1 MLAGVT
7 IAALRSPGLRLG
19 LSVMLTAAALLGA
32 CWKSAAGDLSNSDL
46 AGASAVLNLEFTEA
60 EQTQL
65 RPSLQERLKA
75 LERLR
80 ALSFPNELDSAL
92 GFDPRPPGFITPP
105 PGPKWKWS
113 PPKSVV
119 RPHDDSE
126 LAWMSV
132 AQLAALLRSRQI
144 TSEELTRFSLAR
156 LRKYGPAL
164 HCVVT
169 LTEERAIESA
179 RRADAELRKGHWRG
193 PLHGIPY
200 GAKDLLDT
208 RGIATTWGI
217 GLNTNR
223 IPATDAAVVQKLD
236 DAGAVLVAK
245 LSLGELAMGDVWF
258 GGTTRNPWRPDEGSS
273 GSSAGSA
280 SAVAAGLV
288 PFAIGSETLG
298 SIVSPSTRCAVSG
311 LRPTFGRVS
320 RTGAMTL
327 CASMDK
333 LGPIART
340 VEDCA
345 LVFEAIRGPAGAD
358 RTVVDAAFPDPF
370 HRPLTSLRVGYVKS
384 HFEGTDPTHESRRS
398 ALETLQKLD
407 VTLKPVT
414 IPKHPSDALFL
425 ILSAEAATSFDE
437 LTRSHQDRTLVQ
449 QGDGAWPNEFRSAR
463 FISAVDYLQ
472 ANRIRSRLI
481 ADMNQLFR
489 EIDVLIAPSF
499 EGPLLVYS
507 NFSGHPTV
515 VLPSADPAQE
525 HDASLSFT
533 GPLYGE
539 SEILAVARAYQ
550 NTTRWNQLRPDLSRL
565 PAKP

>member
-1 MLAGVT
+1 MAIFSGGAPRRIPLLLLAVYCAW
-7 IAALRSPGLRLG
+7 AAP
-19 LSVMLTAAALLGA
+19 LTVRAQITPAQIEAASKIQG
-32 CWKSAAGDLSNSDL
+32 
-46 AGASAVLNLEFTEA
+46 LEFNEA

-65 RPSLQERLKA
+65 RPSLEQRLKA
-75 LERLR
+75 LDRLR

-92 GFDPRPPGFITPP
+92 GFDPRPPGFVTPP

-132 AQLAALLRSRQI
+132 AQLAVLLRSRQI

-169 LTEERAIESA
+169 LAEERALESA

-258 GGTTRNPWRPDEGSS
+258 GGTTRNPWQPDEGSS

-298 SIVSPSTRCAVSG
+298 SIVSPSTRCAVTG

-370 HRPLTSLRVGYVKS
+370 RRPLASLRVGYVKS
-384 HFEGTDPTHESRRS
+384 HFEGTERTHESRRS
-398 ALETLQKLD
+398 ALETLQKLG
-407 VTLKPVT
+407 VTLKPIT
-414 IPKHPSDALFL
+414 LPKHPSDALFL
-425 ILSAEAATSFDE
+425 ILSAEAAASFDE
-437 LTRSHQDRTLVQ
+437 LTRTHQDRTLVQ

-481 ADMNQLFR
+481 ADMTQLFR
-489 EIDVLIAPSF
+489 EIDVLVAPSF

-515 VLPSADPAQE
+515 VVPSADPAQE

-550 NTTRWNQLRPDLSRL
+550 IATRWNQLRPDLSRL